1 MTARPATA
9 WRVRKEALVSRH
21 GLVACQNWLAAEA
34 GAAVLARGG
43 NAVDAAVTTLLTLS
57 VVEPWLSGLGGGGF
71 LLRAGAS
78 GAIDALDFSLVA
90 PRALDIGRYRLAEG
104 QDGDWFAWPAVVENR
119 NLIGPESICVPGAVA
134 GFAAALERFGTIG
147 FDTAAAPAI
156 AHAEAGLR
164 VDWFAALAISL
175 EASDLARFPATAGLF
190 LRDGRAPRAVEG
202 ARLPMP
208 AKARMLRRLAER
220 GPRDFYEGETAERL
234 VEDLRADGA
243 AISAEDLAGYA
254 PAWSAAQVGRYRDLQ
269 IAVAPGLNGGPT
281 LLAALDELSAILPAG
296 ADRPQAA
303 LAHATAI
310 RRAYHRRLTAMG
322 HGCTSHVSVVDRD
335 GTMVSATNTLL
346 SRFGSKVTAPSAGLL
361 MNNGLMWFDPRPGQ
375 PNSVAAGRKPLTN
388 MAPLIA
394 RRDGRP
400 VLALGAAGGRQ
411 IFPALLQLLSYMVD
425 AGLSLEEAFN
435 APRIDASMPTLCVD
449 IADDPRVAAT
459 LARRFPVQTIENT
472 VYPVSFAIP
481 SGVMQD
487 WTTGLR
493 TGMAHPV
500 SPWASVSEGVDAA
513 R

>member
-1 MTARPATA
+1 
-9 WRVRKEALVSRH
+9 VRKEALVSRH

-71 LLRAGAS
+71 LVRADAS

-90 PRALDIGRYRLAEG
+90 PRALDTGRYALAEG
-104 QDGDWFAWPAVVENR
+104 QDGDWFAWPAVVGNR

-134 GFAAALERFGTIG
+134 GLAAALERFGTIG
-147 FDTAAAPAI
+147 FDTAVAPAI
-156 AHAEAGLR
+156 GHAEAGLR

-175 EASDLARFPATAGLF
+175 EASELARFPATAALF
-190 LRDGRAPRAVEG
+190 LREGRAPRAVEG
-202 ARLPMP
+202 ARLAMP

-220 GPRDFYEGETAERL
+220 GPRDFYEGGTALRL
-234 VEDLRADGA
+234 VEDLRAAGA
-243 AISAEDLAGYA
+243 AISAEDLASYA
-254 PAWSAAQVGRYRDLQ
+254 PHWSAAQVGRYRDLE
-269 IAVAPGLNGGPT
+269 IAVAPGLNGGPS
-281 LLAALDELSAILPAG
+281 LLAALDDLSALLPAG

-310 RRAYHRRLTAMG
+310 RRAYQHRLTTMG

-361 MNNGLMWFDPRPGQ
+361 LNNGLMWFDPRPGQ
-375 PNSVAAGRKPLTN
+375 PNSIAAGRKPLTN

-411 IFPALLQLLSYMVD
+411 ILPALLQLLSYMVD

-449 IADDPRVAAT
+449 VADDPRVAAT

-500 SPWASVSEGVDAA
+500 SPWASVSEG
-513 R
+513 